1 MVTENISTL
10 KIHKLTKEQY
20 ARELAAG
27 NIDENA
33 LYLTPDENSA
43 AGVGI
48 SSITQTTTST
58 DDDGINVITVT
69 LTDGT
74 SSTFIIQN
82 GSKGDKG
89 DSPVRGT
96 DYWTD
101 ADKIE
106 IKNYINETIANIPRA
121 EEVTF

>member
-1 MVTENISTL
+1 MAIVKRIASEEYVEERLGQIDNMVKTVNGVAPDKNGNVEIS
-10 KIHKLTKEQY
+10 
-20 ARELAAG
+20 
-27 NIDENA
+27 D
-33 LYLTPDENSA
+33 

-58 DDDGINVITVT
+58 DDDGINVITVA

-101 ADKIE
+101 TDKVE

>member
-1 MVTENISTL
+1 MAIVKRIASEEYVEERLGQIDNMVKTVNGV
-10 KIHKLTKEQY
+10 
-20 ARELAAG
+20 A
-27 NIDENA
+27 
-33 LYLTPDENSA
+33 PDESGNVEISD

-58 DDDGINVITVT
+58 DDDGINVITVA